1 MRSESHA
8 RSVQPRIGLIREGA
22 LHAELRAW
30 FQRPG
35 DRLEQPVDGFIVDL
49 VRDEL
54 LVEFQ
59 TGGFS
64 ALRRKLPVLLE
75 RHCVRVVTPVAV
87 SRHIVKVDATGE
99 LLSRRRSPKRGRV
112 EDIFAELTSI
122 PTLLNHPRFALE
134 VVLVDIEELRVHR
147 PGRAFRRHGWVVSG
161 RALGKVLDRILFND
175 AEQATAL
182 LPQPLPDPFKTSD
195 LATVG
200 ALPRRLA
207 QQMAYCLLALGSI
220 ERFGKRGNA
229 HCYQRV

>member
-1 MRSESHA
+1 VSSL
-8 RSVQPRIGLIREGA
+8 PKIGLLREGA

-35 DRLEQPVDGFIVDL
+35 DRLEQPVDGFVVDL
-49 VRDEL
+49 VRDDL

-59 TGGFS
+59 TGGFF

-75 RHCVRVVTPVAV
+75 RHCVRVVTPAAV

-99 LLSRRRSPKRGRV
+99 LLSRRRSPKRGRI
-112 EDIFAELTSI
+112 EDIFAELASV

-134 VVLVDIEELRVHR
+134 VVLVELEETRVHQ
-147 PGRAFRRHGWVVSG
+147 PGRAFRRRGWVVSG
-161 RALGKVLDRILFND
+161 RALGKVLDRFLIND

-182 LPQPLPDPFKTSD
+182 LPQPLPDPFTTSD

>member
-1 MRSESHA
+1 VSLL
-8 RSVQPRIGLIREGA
+8 PKIGLLREGA

-35 DRLEQPVDGFIVDL
+35 DRREQPVDGFVVDL
-49 VRDEL
+49 VRDDL

-99 LLSRRRSPKRGRV
+99 LLSRRRSPKRGRI
-112 EDIFAELTSI
+112 EDIFAELASI

-161 RALGKVLDRILFND
+161 RALGKVLDRILIND
-175 AEQATAL
+175 ADQATAL
-182 LPQPLPDPFKTSD
+182 LPHPLPDPFTTSD

-207 QQMAYCLLALGSI
+207 QQMAYCLLTLGSI
-220 ERFGKRGNA
+220 ERIGKRGNA
-229 HCYQRV
+229 HCYRRV